1 MERLI
6 QQRNASPRT
15 VAAYRD
21 TMRLLLQFTE
31 HRLHRKPERLELS
44 DIDAPLVL
52 DFLNHLEVV
61 RQNSIRIRSRNLRLA
76 AIRSFLHYAAS
87 RTPESLGTIQQVLAI
102 PMKRYER
109 PLVRFLSREEIC
121 ALLDAPNPNTWCGQ
135 RDRVMLATLY
145 NTGARVSEL
154 IGIRVG
160 DVDLDRSPSVRLHGK
175 GRKERVVPL
184 WRSTASQIRLWLRQ
198 IGASPGQWLFPNRS
212 GGPTCQRCL
221 APSHDGGWRM
231 HPADPHP
238 NSLKRRS
245 VRAPMRKWRG
255 PGCPLRSLSRLAA
268 FRNGLEE
275 IAMSRESKRVKPLL
289 YEECSVS
296 KRLRHP
302 QSGKPFC
309 LVDGGILS
317 ITKISSGPL
326 FAPEPN
332 HLGGFPLREAV
343 AAVAARQPDG
353 FGDAGPAP
361 RFAGARPERG
371 RRR

>member
-1 MERLI
+1 MLDLNSSPTFAQLLQQFFMERLI

-31 HRLHRKPERLELS
+31 QRLHRKPERLELS
-44 DIDAPLVL
+44 DIDAPLVR

-61 RQNSIRIRSRNLRLA
+61 RQNSIRSRNLRLA

-87 RTPESLGTIQQVLAI
+87 RVPESLGTIQQVLAI

-212 GGPTCQRCL
+212 GGPMTRTGITDRLNLAHQAAATDCAGLKARRISPHLVRHATAMHLLQAGVDLTVIALWLGHEDPTATHTYIADDPATKDRPPCTLQCAHRRQRRYRPTDRVL
-221 APSHDGGWRM
+221 QF
-231 HPADPHP
+231 
-238 NSLKRRS
+238 LE
-245 VRAPMRKWRG
+245 
-255 PGCPLRSLSRLAA
+255 
-268 FRNGLEE
+268 GL
-275 IAMSRESKRVKPLL
+275 
-289 YEECSVS
+289 
-296 KRLRHP
+296 
-302 QSGKPFC
+302 
-309 LVDGGILS
+309 
-317 ITKISSGPL
+317 
-326 FAPEPN
+326 
-332 HLGGFPLREAV
+332 
-343 AAVAARQPDG
+343 
-353 FGDAGPAP
+353 
-361 RFAGARPERG
+361 
-371 RRR
+371 